1 MRSVQTSLYA
11 NGMATSRMTRMMGT
25 SATNLRKNLTMGPM
39 PNTAG
44 KVKDAAMFSSHTQ
57 YEIPQ
62 GPIPIKCACLT
73 YKVG

>member
-39 PNTAG
+39 PNTAEHGESG
-44 KVKDAAMFSSHTQ
+44 KELEEDNLDQTQLSIRFSAVT
-57 YEIPQ
+57 
-62 GPIPIKCACLT
+62 ANNF
-73 YKVG
+73 

>member
-1 MRSVQTSLYA
+1 MRLSV
-11 NGMATSRMTRMMGT
+11 
-25 SATNLRKNLTMGPM
+25 
-39 PNTAG
+39 AG